1 MTIQCGFVFT
11 WEYKSPSSTDW
22 IGLLAKEFITV
33 ANMFTALSVVAI
45 LLVFDQL
52 LAVYYK
58 VAATELDALYIKAN
72 NKKGSINLFKEA
84 VRIVKQLQRLNLS
97 ARLVNVR
104 LNLLLNVVCCWTVI
118 HMVSV
123 TYFFVLSVY
132 QRQIVGAIWDI
143 YQLLEHFIRI
153 IVICHTT
160 DRIQKAVIRIS
171 IFIKYCRQF

>member
-58 VAATELDALYIKAN
+58 VAATELDALDIKAN
-72 NKKGSINLFKEA
+72 TKKGSINLFKEA
-84 VRIVKQLQRLNLS
+84 VRKVKQLQRLNLG

-118 HMVSV
+118 YMVSV

-132 QRQIVGAIWDI
+132 
-143 YQLLEHFIRI
+143 
-153 IVICHTT
+153 
-160 DRIQKAVIRIS
+160 
-171 IFIKYCRQF
+171 

>member
-1 MTIQCGFVFT
+1 M
-11 WEYKSPSSTDW
+11 
-22 IGLLAKEFITV
+22 
-33 ANMFTALSVVAI
+33 
-45 LLVFDQL
+45 
-52 LAVYYK
+52 
-58 VAATELDALYIKAN
+58 
-72 NKKGSINLFKEA
+72 
-84 VRIVKQLQRLNLS
+84 KQLQRLNLS

-153 IVICHTT
+153 FVICHTT
-160 DRIQKAVIRIS
+160 DRIQKAVIGLA
-171 IFIKYCRQF
+171 IFIKYCF